1 MFSLPTLP
9 YAYDALEPFYDAKTV
24 EIHHSKHHRTYTD
37 KLNAAL
43 RAADM
48 EDVEEI
54 EPLLQDLE
62 QIPEQHRTAI
72 KNHGGGYWNH
82 LFFWE
87 SLTPNPDAE
96 ERRPTGILLSALEDR
111 FGSFEEL
118 QKQFTQAALGHFGS
132 GWAWLVINA
141 SGNLE
146 IIDTHDQDCPLS
158 KGLTPLLTV
167 DVWEH
172 AYYLKFQNRRPEWIE
187 AFFPLIDWEKV
198 SERYAEAK

>member
-24 EIHHSKHHRTYTD
+24 EIHHSKHHQTYTD

-43 RAADM
+43 KAADM
-48 EDVEEI
+48 EDAEEI

-87 SLTPNPDAE
+87 SLAPNPDAE
-96 ERRPTGILLSALEDR
+96 ERRPSGILLSALEDR
-111 FGSFEEL
+111 FGSFEEF
-118 QKQFTQAALGHFGS
+118 QKQFTQTALGHFGS

-158 KGLTPLLTV
+158 KGQTPLLTV

-172 AYYLKFQNRRPEWIE
+172 AYYLKFQNRRPEWID
-187 AFFPLIDWEKV
+187 AFFPLISWEKV
-198 SERYAEAK
+198 SERYYEKS